1 MDVALKIEQNRIP
14 IDRPLRMSPNQGKTE
29 FLSTFLTIS
38 AHGGLIEIK
47 AQCNLM
53 PSPQPNKPIKRL

>member
-29 FLSTFLTIS
+29 FLSTLLTIS
-38 AHGGLIEIK
+38 AHTGLIEVE

-53 PSPQPNKPIKRL
+53 PGPQPNEAVKCL